1 MKKANSRVSNSNCRM
16 SNSMDSRVG
25 NSMNNRM
32 GSMSN
37 KWSSSILRDTIISDI
52 SNISFITTC
61 MIVHIL
67 GTSIRE
73 SNRVGSSDSSCT
85 ISRLSSIESR
95 ARVVISNCIGVSVGV
110 WLIRVDWGMD
120 SMSNHRVSK
129 NRAMG
134 NSNRVSYCMS
144 KGMTKSMSK

>member
-1 MKKANSRVSNSNCRM
+1 
-16 SNSMDSRVG
+16 
-25 NSMNNRM
+25 
-32 GSMSN
+32 
-37 KWSSSILRDTIISDI
+37 
-52 SNISFITTC
+52 

-67 GTSIRE
+67 CTPIRE
-73 SNRVGSSDSSCT
+73 SNRVGSSDSSCP

-95 ARVVISNCIGVSVGV
+95 ARVVISNCIGVSVGI

-120 SMSNHRVSK
+120 SMSK

-144 KGMTKSMSK
+144 YGMSKSMSKQLWSSRSNSNNSSKTDKGLHDDQLAISTRLPM